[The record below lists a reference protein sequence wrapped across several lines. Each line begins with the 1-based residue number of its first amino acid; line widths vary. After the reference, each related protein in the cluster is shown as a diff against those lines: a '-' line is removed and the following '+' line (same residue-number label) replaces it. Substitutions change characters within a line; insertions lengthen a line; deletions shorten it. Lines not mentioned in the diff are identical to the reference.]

1 VRIGGAL
8 ATFDRFLQFDTLS
21 VNLDPTSVS
30 SSSADAAA
38 LQSVSDEMTRLLNQF
53 PDQARSVADIA
64 ASDPQR
70 LNTIV
75 SDLILV
81 LPFSPGEQQ
90 GLRERLP

>member
-1 VRIGGAL
+1 MAGEPSESIEVSFDRSAVVGVLVNTFTESGASTGVADRVRIGGAL

-53 PDQARSVADIA
+53 PD
-64 ASDPQR
+64 
-70 LNTIV
+70 
-75 SDLILV
+75 
-81 LPFSPGEQQ
+81 
-90 GLRERLP
+90 